1 MAALPKFSSTPEERF
16 HCPDDQKFGVIEQ
29 LRAQFEADPRV
40 KNIVDLDGARVS
52 FDGGW
57 GLVRA
62 SNTEPALTTR
72 FEAVSPARVQE
83 IRRDFIDRLAKI
95 PAVDLTKSGH

>member
-1 MAALPKFSSTPEERF
+1 MIER
-16 HCPDDQKFGVIEQ
+16 
-29 LRAQFEADPRV
+29 LRAHYEGRYPLVA
-40 KNIVDLDGARVS
+40 LDGIRVT

-72 FEAVSPARVQE
+72 FEAQTAERVQE
-83 IRRDFIDRLAKI
+83 IRAHMLKDLDQL
-95 PAVDLTKSGH
+95 PEVDLSRSGGH